1 MLNRNKLKAKVIE
14 NGFAMKQIAKMLQ
27 ISESTL
33 YRKIN
38 GKSDFTRKEIQDLKE
53 ILNLDT
59 KTAEEIFFAE

>member
-1 MLNRNKLKAKVIE
+1 MLNRNKLKAKVVE

-38 GKSDFTRKEIQDLKE
+38 GTSDFTRKEIQDLKE

>member
-1 MLNRNKLKAKVIE
+1 VLNRNKLKAKVIE